1 MPLSFPHHSFVVS
14 EILFNFVTLYSESV
28 LLFPTDTSFLLTH
41 IKFKVMG
48 TAKKIIKVIIIVV
61 ETIDTVIDVISK
73 KK

>member
-1 MPLSFPHHSFVVS
+1 M
-14 EILFNFVTLYSESV
+14 LYSESV